1 MVYVYR
7 PFNRLRITSK
17 MIIYI
22 QISNFDIDPSTTQ
35 NDEKKKKYFDVDMND
50 FKCFTLP
57 LIHISCQLQINICHF
72 SLLSNRLTSG

>member
-50 FKCFTLP
+50 FKCFTLAVKRHTYQSEIEYFIV
-57 LIHISCQLQINICHF
+57 LF
-72 SLLSNRLTSG
+72 

>member
-1 MVYVYR
+1 MSMVYVYR

-50 FKCFTLP
+50 FKCFTLVVKKHTYQSEIEYFIV
-57 LIHISCQLQINICHF
+57 LF
-72 SLLSNRLTSG
+72 